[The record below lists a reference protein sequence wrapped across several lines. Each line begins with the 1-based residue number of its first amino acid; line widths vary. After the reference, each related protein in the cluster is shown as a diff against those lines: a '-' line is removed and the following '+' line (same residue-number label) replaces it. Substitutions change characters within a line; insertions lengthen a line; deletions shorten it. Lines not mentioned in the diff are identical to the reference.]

1 MNQKDEFRKYATDT
15 WHFQLPTGQLCLGL
29 RGIYIS
35 YGDRRTPDE
44 CRTNGRVLTPYDG
57 SHHISGH
64 GNKRL
69 CGKYHTR
76 TIAFPLVGGFD
87 KGYQYLYQFTWRGR
101 LCWFGHL
108 RYHAVYF
115 AQCGYDMYRYGRV
128 DGGSTDVG
136 RGKRQAVG
144 AETFADHDTPA
155 SWRGGRARL
164 PISR

>member
-1 MNQKDEFRKYATDT
+1 MNQKDEFRKYATG
-15 WHFQLPTGQLCLGL
+15 HLGISSYQLDSYASVYGE
-29 RGIYIS
+29 YIS
-35 YGDRRTPDE
+35 PTVIEERQMNVAQMDVFSRLMMDRIIFLGTAIND
-44 CRTNGRVLTPYDG
+44 
-57 SHHISGH
+57 
-64 GNKRL
+64 
-69 CGKYHTR
+69 
-76 TIAFPLVGGFD
+76 
-87 KGYQYLYQFTWRGR
+87 QFTWRGR

-155 SWRGGRARL
+155 SWRGAR
-164 PISR
+164 PGFRYRDNGARDKEASR